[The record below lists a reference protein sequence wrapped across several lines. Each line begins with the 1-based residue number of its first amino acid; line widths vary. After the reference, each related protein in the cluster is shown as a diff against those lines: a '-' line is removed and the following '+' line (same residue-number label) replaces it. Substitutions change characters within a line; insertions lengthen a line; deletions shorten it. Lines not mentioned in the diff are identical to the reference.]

1 MVAVNSTKH
10 KLIHR
15 SLITFISFHL
25 LFELHITLTVLVVLV
40 MGDIDIE
47 VDVRFDDILIGRDMG
62 IDVAL

>member
-15 SLITFISFHL
+15 SLITFISFH
-25 LFELHITLTVLVVLV
+25 FELHIRALTVLVVLV

>member
-15 SLITFISFHL
+15 SLIIFISFHL

>member
-1 MVAVNSTKH
+1 M
-10 KLIHR
+10 
-15 SLITFISFHL
+15 
-25 LFELHITLTVLVVLV
+25 LVVLV

>member
-1 MVAVNSTKH
+1 M
-10 KLIHR
+10 
-15 SLITFISFHL
+15 
-25 LFELHITLTVLVVLV
+25 LTVLV

>member
-1 MVAVNSTKH
+1 MLA
-10 KLIHR
+10 
-15 SLITFISFHL
+15 
-25 LFELHITLTVLVVLV
+25 VLV